1 VGKCAGI
8 DIKLTKCGGMREALR
23 LVSAAQALDLSVMIG
38 CEVETS
44 LSISAAAVL
53 TCVADYADLDLH
65 LWLENDP
72 FLGVG
77 LLNGRFILPVAP
89 GLGAKPTSELRSRR
103 QS

>member
-1 VGKCAGI
+1 
-8 DIKLTKCGGMREALR
+8 
-23 LVSAAQALDLSVMIG
+23 MIG

-53 TCVADYADLDLH
+53 TCVADYAGLDLH

-77 LLNGRFILPVAP
+77 LLDGRFILPIAP
-89 GLGAKPTSELRSRR
+89 GLGAEPSYELRSRR
-103 QS
+103 QQ